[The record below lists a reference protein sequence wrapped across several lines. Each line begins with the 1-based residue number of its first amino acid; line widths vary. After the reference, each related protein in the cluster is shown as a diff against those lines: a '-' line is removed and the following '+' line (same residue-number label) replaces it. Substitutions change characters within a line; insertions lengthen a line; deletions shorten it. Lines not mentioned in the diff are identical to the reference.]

1 MKAFTKISLAMASGL
16 MMAAAWPTRGFTPLI
31 FIAFIPLLY
40 LQDISGDPDNKKR
53 QHFSTIVS
61 CLFYMEHSDY
71 ILGMEQH
78 CCRCN
83 SHVDTEQHFYGN
95 SILGLSLC
103 QEKTLWKQKGYF
115 MLPVFF
121 VAFEYLHLN
130 WQLNWPWL
138 NISNVFSHQHTWI
151 QWYEYTGS
159 AGGTIWVLASNIIIY
174 KLFKAAFIDKTD
186 KKVL

>member
-40 LQDISGDPDNKKR
+40 LQDISGDPDNKKKGNIFLLSFLAFFIWNTLTTYWVWNSTAAGAIAMLILNSTFMATVFWAY
-53 QHFSTIVS
+53 HFVKKK
-61 CLFYMEHSDY
+61 L
-71 ILGMEQH
+71 
-78 CCRCN
+78 
-83 SHVDTEQHFYGN
+83 YGN
-95 SILGLSLC
+95 
-103 QEKTLWKQKGYF
+103 KKGYF

-138 NISNVFSHQHTWI
+138 NISNVFSSTYVDTMVRIHRFGRRHYLGIGFQHYHL
-151 QWYEYTGS
+151 Q
-159 AGGTIWVLASNIIIY
+159 II
-174 KLFKAAFIDKTD
+174 
-186 KKVL
+186 

>member
-40 LQDISGDPDNKKR
+40 LQDISGDPDNKKKATFFYYR
-53 QHFSTIVS
+53 F
-61 CLFYMEHSDY
+61 LPFYMEHSDY

-103 QEKTLWKQKGYF
+103 QEKTLWKQKRI
-115 MLPVFF
+115 
-121 VAFEYLHLN
+121 LHVTRILRC
-130 WQLNWPWL
+130 LR
-138 NISNVFSHQHTWI
+138 ISSFKLAVELAMAQHQ
-151 QWYEYTGS
+151 QCL
-159 AGGTIWVLASNIIIY
+159 LASTYVDTMVRIHRFGRRHYLGIGFQHYHLQII
-174 KLFKAAFIDKTD
+174 
-186 KKVL
+186 